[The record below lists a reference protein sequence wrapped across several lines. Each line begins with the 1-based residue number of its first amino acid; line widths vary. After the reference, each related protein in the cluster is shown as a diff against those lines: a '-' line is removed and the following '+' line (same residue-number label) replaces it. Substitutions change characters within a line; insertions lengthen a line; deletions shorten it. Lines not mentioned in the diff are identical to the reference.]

1 MFRHRRQEA
10 GVEEGEEESGE
21 DGEECKDGAGTDRGD
36 EEG

>member
-10 GVEEGEEESGE
+10 GVEEEEESGE